1 MLLRI
6 TQYDEPI
13 LRQFGEDVT
22 VYDDKLV
29 KLSEDMVE
37 TMHEAEGIGLAA
49 QQVGIALRFCVVD
62 VPHNPEHP
70 TKCIFDGKPL
80 NPDLLMPLAL
90 ANPEIEELPG
100 DDMVYEEGCLSFPEI
115 RGDVVRTDRIRVRF
129 ADLAGTDHSLECEGL
144 LSRCIQHETDHL
156 AGILFID
163 RMEPE
168 VLTEIKPAIKEL
180 KRLTKKNVKKA
191 KQALQ
196 N

>member
-6 TQYDEPI
+6 THYDEPI
-13 LRQFGEDVT
+13 LRLSGEEVT
-22 VYDDKLV
+22 IFDDKLGQ
-29 KLSEDMVE
+29 LAEDMID

-49 QQVGIALRFCVVD
+49 QQVGKALRFCVVEIA
-62 VPHNPEHP
+62 HNPENP
-70 TKCIFDGKPL
+70 ITCIFDGKPL

-100 DDMVYEEGCLSFPEI
+100 EDMVYEEGCLSFPEI
-115 RGDVVRTDRIRVRF
+115 RGDVVRADRVRVRYL
-129 ADLAGTDHSLECEGL
+129 DLKGTEHVLECDGL

-168 VLTEIKPAIKEL
+168 VLAEIKPEVKEL
-180 KRLTKKNVKKA
+180 KRLTKKAINKK
-191 KQALQ
+191 
-196 N
+196 